1 MKILFLFPH
10 FLTPGGAANVVL
22 QLARA
27 LQERNHEVVIIC
39 AKVSKDFRER
49 NADLSFEELDIPT
62 SNSILYWAL
71 FRFWQKRINER
82 LNSHEDYVLF
92 PHVLPSNW
100 WAWMYKRKNRQ
111 AKVVWYCNEPSA
123 FVHSKSWINA
133 IPVKAM
139 KWGAKVLNPLLK
151 RIDIKLEKENDR
163 VICNSNFTA
172 QQYRQVYGRNATAII
187 YPPLKIRPAMPLKN
201 KEKFVLTVGRLSKF
215 KKIDV
220 LIKALR
226 RVLEQEPGINLVI
239 VGDGEDRPRLKRL
252 VEKLHLEHAVR
263 FEGTV
268 SKERLE
274 ALYKN
279 AMVSVICA
287 MDEPFGLVPIESMM
301 YGTPVIAH
309 NSGGPRE
316 TICHGLTGFLYN
328 TEDEL
333 VELIRNVFRL
343 DYGQYSLMQQQC
355 IDKLPKYDIANAVV
369 SLEKLLQSIAS

>member
-1 MKILFLFPH
+1 
-10 FLTPGGAANVVL
+10 
-22 QLARA
+22 
-27 LQERNHEVVIIC
+27 
-39 AKVSKDFRER
+39 
-49 NADLSFEELDIPT
+49 
-62 SNSILYWAL
+62 
-71 FRFWQKRINER
+71 
-82 LNSHEDYVLF
+82 
-92 PHVLPSNW
+92 
-100 WAWMYKRKNRQ
+100 
-111 AKVVWYCNEPSA
+111 
-123 FVHSKSWINA
+123 
-133 IPVKAM
+133 
-139 KWGAKVLNPLLK
+139 
-151 RIDIKLEKENDR
+151 
-163 VICNSNFTA
+163 
-172 QQYRQVYGRNATAII
+172 
-187 YPPLKIRPAMPLKN
+187 
-201 KEKFVLTVGRLSKF
+201 
-215 KKIDV
+215 
-220 LIKALR
+220 
-226 RVLEQEPGINLVI
+226 LEQEPGINLVI